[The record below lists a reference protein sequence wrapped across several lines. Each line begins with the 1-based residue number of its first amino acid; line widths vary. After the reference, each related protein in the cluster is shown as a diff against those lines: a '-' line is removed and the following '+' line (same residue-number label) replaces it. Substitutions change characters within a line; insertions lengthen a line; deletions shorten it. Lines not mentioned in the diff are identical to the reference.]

1 MKLKTQKNSIIILL
15 CALALAIFGCVMV
28 YSASKY
34 SAFTQYGN
42 EFFYLKKQIMG
53 VAIGVVG
60 LVVCGFIDH
69 KIYKKLYWIFYF
81 VGLVFLVL
89 VFVPGLGKSS

>member
-1 MKLKTQKNSIIILL
+1 MKINTRKNSIIIIV

-34 SAFTQYGN
+34 SAFVQYGN

-53 VAIGVVG
+53 VAIGLVG
-60 LVVCGFIDH
+60 LVVCTFINH
-69 KIYKKLYWIFYF
+69 KIYKK
-81 VGLVFLVL
+81 
-89 VFVPGLGKSS
+89 